1 MPLQGFQ
8 FGCAANTQAIIPS
21 PDQFSYFQGGG
32 FDRCFLSFMQ
42 IDREGNINVSR
53 LAARP
58 HVTAGVGGFVD
69 ITANARNIVIS
80 GTYTAGARL
89 DIADGRLHIE
99 REGRVRKFVN
109 EVEHVTFSGR
119 RARQTGQNVLVIT
132 ERCVLR
138 LDPDGWT
145 VIEVAP
151 GVNLEEDVLTQ
162 CEFPLA
168 VAPDLREME
177 PRLFQPERMGLQLQ
191 GSD

>member
-8 FGCAANTQAIIPS
+8 FGCAANSQAIIPS

-32 FDRCFLSFMQ
+32 FDRSFLSFMQ
-42 IDREGNINVSR
+42 IDRAGNINVSR

-80 GTYTAGARL
+80 GTFTAGARL
-89 DIADGRLHIE
+89 AVADGRLRIE
-99 REGRVRKFVN
+99 REGKVRKFVH

-119 RARQTGQNVLVIT
+119 RARQTGQNVIAIT

-138 LDPDGWT
+138 LDTDGWT
-145 VIEVAP
+145 VTEIAP
-151 GVNLEEDVLTQ
+151 GASLEKDVLAQ

-177 PRLFQPERMGLQLQ
+177 ARLFVPELMQLRLQ
-191 GSD
+191 GE

>member
-1 MPLQGFQ
+1 
-8 FGCAANTQAIIPS
+8 
-21 PDQFSYFQGGG
+21 
-32 FDRCFLSFMQ
+32 MQ
-42 IDREGNINVSR
+42 IDRAGNINVSR

-80 GTYTAGARL
+80 GTFTAGARL
-89 DIADGRLHIE
+89 SVDDGRLRIE

-119 RARQTGQNVLVIT
+119 RARQTGQNVIAIT

-138 LDPDGWT
+138 LDTNGWSVT
-145 VIEVAP
+145 EIAP
-151 GVNLEEDVLTQ
+151 GASLDEDVLAQ

-177 PRLFQPERMGLQLQ
+177 PRLFVPERMNLCLQES
-191 GSD
+191 G

>member
-1 MPLQGFQ
+1 
-8 FGCAANTQAIIPS
+8 
-21 PDQFSYFQGGG
+21 
-32 FDRCFLSFMQ
+32 MQ

-69 ITANARNIVIS
+69 ITASARNIVIS

-89 DIADGRLHIE
+89 DVADGQLRIE

-138 LDPDGWT
+138 LDAHGWT
-145 VIEVAP
+145 VIEIAP
-151 GVNLEEDVLTQ
+151 GANLEQDVLAQ

-177 PRLFQPERMGLQLQ
+177 PRLFQPERMGLQLK